1 MFSMLYFPM
10 VSALS
15 LLGADAPTHLHSHL
29 KLILGG
35 EFNAA
40 LERSSEWAETTVA
53 SERTSW
59 DLQLHADL
67 QLVLGFEVEAEE
79 NYRRAQRRIRGSNS
93 KIRIATCRNAAWQAL
108 FRYRVTTALACF
120 SRICDEP
127 GIEAGGLVEARF
139 GIACALYEMGRI
151 DDAFDAI
158 DSMEKIAEQQSDEMR
173 AYWKDLIAVL
183 RFDLVVQSELRRAA
197 AFVDHVYWQSAQ
209 SMSRV
214 DRAHGVSEA
223 AVSVETPL
231 LRGRVAYLLQLRCAA
246 AGNRDAV
253 AELARCL
260 DAAGE
265 QGFVD
270 FRYTLRLEIAL
281 ALLAGDAP
289 NLAQFV
295 LEPISDTLHGAESS
309 RRYREYFYCAA
320 KVHLAQD
327 HTQESLALY
336 RRYALIA
343 MRCLREDALIGRQF
357 LVGQELKQLPQSDD
371 VTVRLPL
378 KYRRAYHYILQNLNR
393 SDLSVREIAAEIGVT
408 ERALQNAFK
417 IYLGLSPRELI
428 RSRRME
434 RIRTELVDFTLTGE
448 RNVKEAAR
456 KWGVQNGS
464 TLVIAYRKEYDETP
478 SETLAR

>member
-79 NYRRAQRRIRGSNS
+79 NYRRAQRKIRGSNS

-173 AYWKDLIAVL
+173 AHWKDLIAVL

-253 AELARCL
+253 AELARLPRCGGRAGIRRL
-260 DAAGE
+260 SIHAAPRDCARPARGRRA
-265 QGFVD
+265 QFGAIRVGAD
-270 FRYTLRLEIAL
+270 FRHIAWRRVEPPLSGIFLLRREGASGAGPHAGIAGLIPTLRADRDEMSARGRADRQAVPGRAGTEAASPVRRCDRAL
-281 ALLAGDAP
+281 A
-289 NLAQFV
+289 V
-295 LEPISDTLHGAESS
+295 EISARLSLYSPES
-309 RRYREYFYCAA
+309 
-320 KVHLAQD
+320 Q
-327 HTQESLALY
+327 
-336 RRYALIA
+336 
-343 MRCLREDALIGRQF
+343 
-357 LVGQELKQLPQSDD
+357 P
-371 VTVRLPL
+371 
-378 KYRRAYHYILQNLNR
+378 
-393 SDLSVREIAAEIGVT
+393 
-408 ERALQNAFK
+408 
-417 IYLGLSPRELI
+417 
-428 RSRRME
+428 
-434 RIRTELVDFTLTGE
+434 
-448 RNVKEAAR
+448 
-456 KWGVQNGS
+456 
-464 TLVIAYRKEYDETP
+464 
-478 SETLAR
+478 